1 MGTNPIAHKVAIAIG
16 CFQLQDAK
24 WHLMQELMYFN
35 ALILSIATCSLLY
48 SFKFQGGGR
57 P

>member
-1 MGTNPIAHKVAIAIG
+1 MGANPIASKVAIAIG
-16 CFQLQDAK
+16 CFQLQGAK